1 MEGHMQKGTWIGA
14 LVGIIAA
21 TGVAHSQQSYEIW
34 NYYAAGSELAG
45 MNALVELANKEHPD
59 VKFVSRV
66 IPGNVVEMRRQL
78 ETTFL
83 GGKPPAAYQSSMA
96 SELATFVNGGRLHPL
111 TDVWSKINGDK
122 IFPEGVQ
129 RVAKVAGVPYGVP
142 YDFSLIN
149 NVFYNK
155 GIFAKLKL
163 TPPTDWDSFTKTC
176 DALRAANI
184 EPLGNAGGPF
194 WSLYNFYAPL
204 VSTVGNDGYY
214 KIASGELAFDSPE
227 FRKALDLY
235 RNTMV
240 KCYAKNWSGKTWTQT
255 ADDVVNGATGM
266 DMMGIWA
273 AGYME
278 KAGLKPVEQFDSFPA
293 PGTIGKAIFQMDLF
307 AVPEGT
313 KDATAAADEF
323 LQSAASV
330 KGQQTFALNKGSLAP
345 NVEVDPS
352 VYGPEFAIF
361 ANELRTASKA
371 NAVLPNLFFLLPT
384 NIGTELGNQI
394 EKFAIDPSDA
404 TEDDVIK
411 TLEPLRQQALADK
424 AYTKW

>member
-1 MEGHMQKGTWIGA
+1 MQKWTLIGA
-14 LVGIIAA
+14 LAGVIATA
-21 TGVAHSQQSYEIW
+21 GAAHSQQSYEVW

-45 MNALVELANKEHPD
+45 MNSLIDLANKEHPD
-59 VKFVSRV
+59 VNFVSRI

-78 ETTFL
+78 QTAFL
-83 GGKPPAAYQSSMA
+83 GGKPPTAYQSSMA

-111 TDVWSKINGDK
+111 TDVWAKINGDK

-129 RVAKVAGVPYGVP
+129 RVAKVNGVPYGVP

-149 NVFYNK
+149 NVFYNTA
-155 GIFAKLKL
+155 IFAKLHL
-163 TPPTDWDSFTKTC
+163 TPPTDWASFTKTC

-204 VSTVGNDGYY
+204 VSTVGIDGYY

-255 ADDVVNGATGM
+255 ADDVINGTTGM

-273 AGYME
+273 AGYM
-278 KAGLKPVEQFDSFPA
+278 KQAGFKPVEQFDSFQA
-293 PGTIGKAIFQMDLF
+293 PGTIGKAIFQMDLW

-313 KDATAAADEF
+313 ADQIKAADEF
-323 LQSAASV
+323 IQTAASV
-330 KGQQTFALNKGSLAP
+330 KGQQTFALKKGSLAP
-345 NVEVDPS
+345 NVDVSPS
-352 VYGPEFAIF
+352 VYGPEFEKF
-361 ANELRTASKA
+361 ANRLRTASKA

-384 NIGTELGNQI
+384 DVGTELGNQI
-394 EKFAIDPSDA
+394 EKFAIDPSSA

-411 TLEPLRQQALADK
+411 TLEQARQQALANK
-424 AYTKW
+424 AYSKW